1 MKLPAFA
8 SFLDRSSKIA
18 VVGLGYVGLP
28 LAVHLSAHFA
38 VTGYDIRKS
47 RIAELKQGHDR
58 TLEVSGETL
67 KKAVLDFTA
76 DPQILSSCP
85 LIIVAVPTPIDD
97 SRIPDLRPVEN
108 AAHAVGKH
116 LAAGSTVVFESTV
129 YPGVTEDICV
139 PILEKQSG
147 LKLGEGFTVGYSPE
161 RINPG
166 DKVHTLDNITK
177 IISASDVQTLELMSQ
192 IYGTIVK
199 AGIYRASS
207 IKVAEAAKVIEN
219 TQRDINIALMNELS
233 IIFNRMGIDTLE
245 VLEAAGTKWNFL
257 PFRPGL
263 VGGHCIGVDPY
274 YLTYKAESIGYHPE
288 MILAG
293 RRINDNMGKYIAER
307 TIKILINAGRP
318 VRNARVAV
326 LGLTFKENIPD
337 LRNTR
342 VIDIITELKDY
353 GVHVLV
359 HDPMADPAEVN
370 HYYGLTMT
378 AVQDIQ
384 EVDAVI
390 VAVAHQAYQHLGLA
404 GMAGLCRK
412 GRPIVVDVK
421 AIFDPE
427 EAQRLGI
434 RYWRL

>member
-1 MKLPAFA
+1 MNLPAFA

-199 AGIYRASS
+199 AGIYKASS

-233 IIFNRMGIDTLE
+233 IIFNRMDIDTLE

-378 AVQDIQ
+378 PVQDIQ

-404 GMAGLCRK
+404 GMAGLCRS

-427 EAQRLGI
+427 EARRLGI
-434 RYWRL
+434 HYWRL